1 MWKDAPENPNRGK
14 GPKDRKP
21 KAPKAPKA
29 PKGTKAKGAKK
40 SEKTEA
46 EGEDDDP
53 VDSDEEDK
61 DEDWLHMLVSRP
73 LIIYAYIYFLPYER
87 QLLNPMWRSS
97 RPPHYSLV
105 MVILISIPFFDPDA
119 PS

>member
-1 MWKDAPENPNRGK
+1 
-14 GPKDRKP
+14 
-21 KAPKAPKA
+21 
-29 PKGTKAKGAKK
+29 
-40 SEKTEA
+40 
-46 EGEDDDP
+46 
-53 VDSDEEDK
+53 
-61 DEDWLHMLVSRP
+61 MLVSRP
-73 LIIYAYIYFLPYER
+73 LIIYAYIYFPPYER